1 MKRRSRGKTMLH
13 RKSVRDFGR
22 KVIAVIEDLGL
33 LLILIATAVAIGQV
47 AWHMIVDREVQL
59 ADLLLV
65 FILLEVITMVE
76 NYWRVGKLPVRIPLY
91 IAMVSLARYLILD
104 TTDAHDV
111 HALFITGAILILA
124 ISVFVVRFGHLKF
137 PYENEGDEYSDY

>member
-1 MKRRSRGKTMLH
+1 MLH
-13 RKSVRDFGR
+13 RKTVREFGR
-22 KVIAVIEDLGL
+22 KIIAVIEDLGL

-47 AWHMIVDREVQL
+47 AWHMITDREVQL

-91 IAMVSLARYLILD
+91 IAMVSMARYLILD

-111 HALFITGAILILA
+111 HALFITGAILILSLA
-124 ISVFVVRFGHLKF
+124 VFVVRFGHRKF
-137 PYENEGDEYSDY
+137 PYENEADEYADY

>member
-1 MKRRSRGKTMLH
+1 MLH
-13 RKSVRDFGR
+13 RSTVRNFGR
-22 KVIAVIEDLGL
+22 RIIAVIEDLGL
-33 LLILIATAVAIGQV
+33 LLILIATAIAIGQV
-47 AWHMIVDREVQL
+47 AWHMFDARQVEL

-91 IAMVSLARYLILD
+91 IAMVSMARYLILD

-111 HALFITGAILILA
+111 HALFITGAIFILA
-124 ISVFVVRFGHLKF
+124 ISVFVVRFGHMKF
-137 PYENEGDEYSDY
+137 PYDEQDESADY

>member
-1 MKRRSRGKTMLH
+1 MGEKDMLH
-13 RKSVRDFGR
+13 RNSVRSFGR
-22 KVIAVIEDLGL
+22 RIIAVIEDLGL
-33 LLILIATAVAIGQV
+33 LLILVATAIAIGQV
-47 AWHMIVDREVQL
+47 AWHMVDARQVQL

-91 IAMVSLARYLILD
+91 IAMVSMARYLILD

-111 HALFITGAILILA
+111 HALFITGAIFILA

-137 PYENEGDEYSDY
+137 PYDEENESAEY

>member
-1 MKRRSRGKTMLH
+1 MVH
-13 RKSVRDFGR
+13 RKTVRNFGR
-22 KVIAVIEDLGL
+22 QVIAVIEDLGL

-47 AWHMIVDREVQL
+47 AWHMITDREVQL

-91 IAMVSLARYLILD
+91 IAMVSMARYLILD
-104 TTDAHDV
+104 TGDAHNE
-111 HALFITGAILILA
+111 HALYITGAILILSLA
-124 ISVFVVRFGHLKF
+124 VFVVRFGHLKF
-137 PYENEGDEYSDY
+137 PYENEADEYADY

>member
-1 MKRRSRGKTMLH
+1 MLH
-13 RKSVRDFGR
+13 RTAVRKIGR
-22 KVIAVIEDLGL
+22 YAIAVIEDLGL
-33 LLILIATAVAIGQV
+33 ILILVATAMAIGQV
-47 AWHMIVDREVQL
+47 AWHMVDARQVEL

-91 IAMVSLARYLILD
+91 IAMVSMARYLILD
-104 TTDAHDV
+104 TSDAHDV
-111 HALFITGAILILA
+111 HALFITGAIFILS

-137 PYENEGDEYSDY
+137 PYEDEENETADY